1 MLHLLIESGD
11 GNSELKGRRF
21 PLGKNIYVH
30 LKETLDNYKGDK
42 SVEGYK
48 RLVNII
54 TMNNNE
60 GGILYNEMKRIKNF
74 FDNYNG
80 SKDSV
85 NYILNGGEPMENWV
99 RNTLNTAIETV
110 KGFKQAKAM
119 GGLNNSFRKEHTK
132 DRIVKPPK
140 ETKIKM
146 SDINKNLL
154 NVAGSG
160 FKITKPNKVKS
171 SVNEKHTFYITE
183 EQQRRLLNE
192 ITIKD
197 KFEKEQ
203 GKTKWSNPRD
213 FQRICQSDPTYNRE
227 KDIVGKYTNWL
238 LLRLN
243 DLSDLERVKVPLE
256 WYADGMKRGILQRQG
271 ISPDIN
277 AYKSVDDFISAMQT
291 VMKSGDEP
299 MQSASEMNNREKFA
313 GQFKVIGQSKYWE
326 VISPLTFEAERWFG
340 RKTEWCTVA
349 NEDYFDRYGG
359 YEGKLFI
366 FYPKNGELETRIQ
379 VHFRSNSYFDVD
391 DDGYHNI
398 AEALESHNPDEY
410 MVNDGVKLAN
420 NLWDLGLRYIKFKDV
435 PELLAQGVD
444 PKEIFQVVGKFSEGF
459 ACVQLK
465 GKENYINDKNQ
476 LLSDKWFDY
485 VNQIKNDFGIV
496 ELDGLVNFINTKG
509 EILSTQWFD
518 GAQDFTYD
526 GFGVVYLRGKG
537 NFINTKGKILSPQWF
552 DDVNDFENGF
562 AIVMLETKHNL
573 INTKG
578 QILSPQWFD
587 DVNNFYDE
595 VARVKLNDKWNYI
608 NMEGQLVTQQWFDW
622 AGMFNYGISVV
633 ELNGKGNFIN
643 TKGEIL
649 SPQWFD
655 RLSGFETGVGA
666 VMLNGKCNFITKDM
680 KFLSPQWFDELT
692 RFYNGLGGV
701 KLNDKWNFI
710 NMEGQILSP
719 QWFDYVFP
727 FKDGFA
733 EVELNDKYN
742 FINTKGQILY
752 KPNELSR
759 WFDCVRNFNS
769 GGFAVVEV
777 GYNYFWLRSDGVLF
791 DYSTKEPIPELN
803 ESKSNR
809 HTFYITEEQSEKLRR
824 NMLNEEIIKKN
835 INSIINEELSIS
847 KDVEDI
853 SFEIFSNIK
862 KHGFVKGEENF
873 SFNVGDIL
881 VSCFNYYFNSREE
894 YEKEKPQKSANS
906 VSHRG
911 MRFIN
916 IALCYLSGH
925 LVSNDLYDSIF
936 HEVEHLYQQEKTK
949 LNFQDRKDDDFY
961 RFVEGLM
968 YKGETLEERT
978 VAAGLYLSFDYE
990 LNGYL
995 NGLYGQL
1002 KETDPQPNEVDKIV
1016 KESALYQMISH
1027 AEEALKLLSS
1037 PDGDKYAEPYTIK
1050 YNLSKKYLIN
1060 RLKRTLKTA
1069 YKKIGKI
1076 IVRFKKNKLSIM
1088 RDVNLYE
1095 NFWYKI
1101 R

>member
-1 MLHLLIESGD
+1 
-11 GNSELKGRRF
+11 
-21 PLGKNIYVH
+21 
-30 LKETLDNYKGDK
+30 
-42 SVEGYK
+42 
-48 RLVNII
+48 
-54 TMNNNE
+54 
-60 GGILYNEMKRIKNF
+60 
-74 FDNYNG
+74 
-80 SKDSV
+80 
-85 NYILNGGEPMENWV
+85 
-99 RNTLNTAIETV
+99 
-110 KGFKQAKAM
+110 
-119 GGLNNSFRKEHTK
+119 
-132 DRIVKPPK
+132 
-140 ETKIKM
+140 
-146 SDINKNLL
+146 
-154 NVAGSG
+154 
-160 FKITKPNKVKS
+160 
-171 SVNEKHTFYITE
+171 
-183 EQQRRLLNE
+183 
-192 ITIKD
+192 
-197 KFEKEQ
+197 
-203 GKTKWSNPRD
+203 
-213 FQRICQSDPTYNRE
+213 
-227 KDIVGKYTNWL
+227 
-238 LLRLN
+238 
-243 DLSDLERVKVPLE
+243 
-256 WYADGMKRGILQRQG
+256 
-271 ISPDIN
+271 
-277 AYKSVDDFISAMQT
+277 
-291 VMKSGDEP
+291 
-299 MQSASEMNNREKFA
+299 
-313 GQFKVIGQSKYWE
+313 
-326 VISPLTFEAERWFG
+326 
-340 RKTEWCTVA
+340 
-349 NEDYFDRYGG
+349 
-359 YEGKLFI
+359 
-366 FYPKNGELETRIQ
+366 
-379 VHFRSNSYFDVD
+379 
-391 DDGYHNI
+391 
-398 AEALESHNPDEY
+398 
-410 MVNDGVKLAN
+410 
-420 NLWDLGLRYIKFKDV
+420 
-435 PELLAQGVD
+435 
-444 PKEIFQVVGKFSEGF
+444 
-459 ACVQLK
+459 
-465 GKENYINDKNQ
+465 
-476 LLSDKWFDY
+476 
-485 VNQIKNDFGIV
+485 
-496 ELDGLVNFINTKG
+496 
-509 EILSTQWFD
+509 
-518 GAQDFTYD
+518 
-526 GFGVVYLRGKG
+526 
-537 NFINTKGKILSPQWF
+537 
-552 DDVNDFENGF
+552 
-562 AIVMLETKHNL
+562 
-573 INTKG
+573 
-578 QILSPQWFD
+578 
-587 DVNNFYDE
+587 
-595 VARVKLNDKWNYI
+595 
-608 NMEGQLVTQQWFDW
+608 
-622 AGMFNYGISVV
+622 
-633 ELNGKGNFIN
+633 
-643 TKGEIL
+643 
-649 SPQWFD
+649 
-655 RLSGFETGVGA
+655 
-666 VMLNGKCNFITKDM
+666 
-680 KFLSPQWFDELT
+680 
-692 RFYNGLGGV
+692 
-701 KLNDKWNFI
+701 
-710 NMEGQILSP
+710 
-719 QWFDYVFP
+719 
-727 FKDGFA
+727 
-733 EVELNDKYN
+733 
-742 FINTKGQILY
+742 
-752 KPNELSR
+752 
-759 WFDCVRNFNS
+759 
-769 GGFAVVEV
+769 VVEV

>member
-1 MLHLLIESGD
+1 MLHLLFESGD
-11 GNSELKGRRF
+11 GNSELKGKRF
-21 PLGKNIYVH
+21 PLGKNIYAH

-54 TMNNNE
+54 NMDDNE

-119 GGLNNSFRKEHTK
+119 GGLKNSFRKEHTK
-132 DRIVKPPK
+132 DRVVKPPK

-154 NVAGSG
+154 NVAESG

-171 SVNEKHTFYITE
+171 SVNEGKTFYITE

-192 ITIKD
+192 SAADRFIDKLILKNLPERAKGLINTPLNVIAKEHPEALNGVALNENPEVMQKYGNLPLKD
-197 KFEKEQ
+197 FIRVSIMQ
-203 GKTKWSNPRD
+203 MFDIGHGKGPKKYLRGIFRIMLDEIRCLSNPD
-213 FQRICQSDPTYNRE
+213 MNRINQLKDDVMYIMQASQNGSDPEASQMDGDLNGMSLTQINQTFKEKRKAFFANIRNKLSSTFKGKSNAPRYEKVVITNHDQCVKYAPYVGWCITFNSSANYDTYTQGGRRFYLFLRE
-227 KDIVGKYTNWL
+227 GYQNVRCEVGDNCPFDEYGMSMVSVL
-238 LLRLN
+238 V
-243 DLSDLERVKVPLE
+243 DM
-256 WYADGMKRGILQRQG
+256 DGN
-271 ISPDIN
+271 ISI
-277 AYKSVDDFISAMQT
+277 IT
-291 VMKSGDEP
+291 
-299 MQSASEMNNREKFA
+299 
-313 GQFKVIGQSKYWE
+313 
-326 VISPLTFEAERWFG
+326 TRWNH
-340 RKTEWCTVA
+340 EH
-349 NEDYFDRYGG
+349 D
-359 YEGKLFI
+359 
-366 FYPKNGELETRIQ
+366 GELNNPSQEQIEMVMNLMGVNLYKECPPYTR
-379 VHFRSNSYFDVD
+379 
-391 DDGYHNI
+391 
-398 AEALESHNPDEY
+398 DE
-410 MVNDGVKLAN
+410 
-420 NLWDLGLRYIKFKDV
+420 LRAMGITPFEDV

-444 PKEIFQVVGKFSEGF
+444 PKEIF
-459 ACVQLK
+459 
-465 GKENYINDKNQ
+465 
-476 LLSDKWFDY
+476 DY
-485 VNQIKNDFGIV
+485 VGGFNINGIIK
-496 ELDGLVNFINTKG
+496 
-509 EILSTQWFD
+509 
-518 GAQDFTYD
+518 
-526 GFGVVYLRGKG
+526 
-537 NFINTKGKILSPQWF
+537 
-552 DDVNDFENGF
+552 
-562 AIVMLETKHNL
+562 
-573 INTKG
+573 
-578 QILSPQWFD
+578 
-587 DVNNFYDE
+587 
-595 VARVKLNDKWNYI
+595 VKLNGKYNAID
-608 NMEGQLVTQQWFDW
+608 
-622 AGMFNYGISVV
+622 
-633 ELNGKGNFIN
+633 NGNN
-643 TKGEIL
+643 LL
-649 SPQWFD
+649 SPIW
-655 RLSGFETGVGA
+655 V
-666 VMLNGKCNFITKDM
+666 
-680 KFLSPQWFDELT
+680 
-692 RFYNGLGGV
+692 
-701 KLNDKWNFI
+701 
-710 NMEGQILSP
+710 
-719 QWFDYVFP
+719 
-727 FKDGFA
+727 DGFYPYNSSYYNA
-733 EVELNDKYN
+733 IDTNVYFGIKLDNKWN

-752 KPNELSR
+752 KPNEPDK
-759 WFDCVRNFNS
+759 WFNDVSDS
-769 GGFAVVEV
+769 GFEPLYSIETKQCLGYFTTVELNNGF
-777 GYNYFWLRSDGVLF
+777 YDLRSDGILCSKY
-791 DYSTKEPIPELN
+791 DGQPIPELN
-803 ESKSNR
+803 ESKTTK
-809 HTFYITEEQSEKLRR
+809 HTFYITEEQTEKLKK

-936 HEVEHLYQQEKTK
+936 HEVEHLYQQEKSK
-949 LNFQDRKDDDFY
+949 LEFQKRKDDDFY
-961 RFVEGLM
+961 HFVEGIM
-968 YKGETLEERT
+968 YNGKTLEGRT

-1002 KETDPQPNEVDKIV
+1002 KESDPQPNEVDKIV

-1050 YNLSKKYLIN
+1050 YNLPKKYLIN
-1060 RLKRTLKTA
+1060 RLKKTLKTA